1 VVPDR
6 IANMTMT
13 SMTGF
18 GRATRESAGRRI
30 VVEIRSVNHRALD
43 VKLRSRL
50 AAACE
55 VEIIRTVRAACKRGS
70 IQVSVEEESSE
81 RQAPASP
88 ERVRSIHRQL
98 VQLRDEL
105 GLEGPV
111 DLGTVAAFLRLER
124 ESSLGE
130 PPDWPELEPVLK
142 EALSAL
148 QGTRAREGQALAT
161 EIRGRSRRLRQ
172 IVSALEAEAG
182 TLSQRAAA
190 RLQDRL
196 RALAPPGV
204 DPARLAQ
211 EVALLADRLDVT
223 EELARLA
230 AHLLRLE
237 ELLETPGAVESPGRT
252 LEFLIQ
258 ELAREL
264 NTLGVKAQDVGVSAL
279 VIEGKAELEKV
290 REQAQNIE

>member
-1 VVPDR
+1 
-6 IANMTMT
+6 MTMT